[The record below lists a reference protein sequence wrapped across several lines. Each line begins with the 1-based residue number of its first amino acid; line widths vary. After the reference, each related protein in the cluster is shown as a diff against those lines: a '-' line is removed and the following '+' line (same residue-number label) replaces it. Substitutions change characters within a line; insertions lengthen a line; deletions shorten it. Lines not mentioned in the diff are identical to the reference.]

1 MPDLKLSLI
10 ITTDGKAAVTGIR
23 QIRQEAEGVGTSAH
37 AGATQA
43 GAAFDGLWSKVG
55 ALGRNLSAL
64 LGIGFGAAMVKEAVM
79 SGDAYNTLQA
89 RIQDATRAKGNY
101 AATSQA
107 VLEISQR
114 TGAQLSTSV
123 SLYQSLARSAGELG
137 AKQADVL
144 KLQETVQKLGVIG
157 GAATANM
164 NAGLLQFGQMLAG
177 GVAHAEEMNSLLENI
192 PAVAEA
198 IAKGMGMTTGQLR
211 AAVLEG
217 KVLSQDVMRAI
228 LSQSGDVEARFK
240 SMPASIE
247 RATTEL
253 DNAWSLFMGNL
264 TKSSGLAQGLADII
278 HGTAQTLTEW
288 GKELDPTKVK
298 IQEIGTEISRLQ
310 GQINESSGQGLLFK
324 WLHGSTDE
332 MEKRIASLSQDLAD
346 LQGLT
351 SHLGADP
358 GMVQSWIDA
367 DQTLDE
373 MIQTEK
379 EMNAW
384 FDAINGTAVNSAT
397 AAKSA
402 WNEAALS
409 MALDLEKVGQKIRS
423 ELEFGSKQTGASFYL
438 EKELTLRTQII
449 ELIAKG
455 KVEEAS
461 ALSASSV
468 AYLSRAQAIGVD
480 IDRLRGKEAAEEA
493 AKKATS
499 EHNKAMREA
508 ERDAKAEAREME
520 SLSRSLRSIY
530 EEIDPAV
537 RETNALGDAQE
548 ILNQAMAAGIL
559 TQEEVTDTM
568 KRLTYAR
575 SQEKKALDDEMEG
588 YGRAQESADNLIA
601 SMEQE
606 IALYGLKGRE
616 LAITTA
622 LARTDVGVTAEQAE
636 KIREL
641 AGRLYDMEEASR
653 VAAEASQPFKEAWNG
668 ALQSVDGAFERLF
681 ESGFRNFK
689 EFAASLKQSFL
700 KLIADLVYAA
710 AKQQIVIALGMGSAG
725 AAGTANAATG
735 TQGLVGDAMNAISL
749 VNAGNTLSAS
759 GGMYTG
765 ISNAVASIA
774 SGAVVSGF
782 TTGIGIA
789 LENIGAAGYFG
800 AMSATM
806 SAAGSAAASGAI
818 GTATGMAIPYVG
830 WVIAAVA
837 ALAAIF
843 GGQGDT
849 TPDLTLRQGAYRMNP
864 DLGTQFEDT
873 GSDRNNLAGYIQDAF
888 GGFFFGTQHAD
899 LDAQTKQKIAE
910 AMKAYGASFDLIATL
925 LSDNMVDAASQA
937 VADLEKIKVE
947 HPSKWDDA
955 MAEFFKARM
964 DAVFQ
969 AVGGELQGLY
979 DTFVADV
986 DFANA
991 GQVLQL
997 ATSIAAVTNATGPL
1011 KETLTA
1017 LIDPTRT
1024 NAAAIAELA
1033 QKDEIYAATL
1043 VRLGVEIA
1051 GVNEILD
1058 ALGAQMLPL
1067 NEIGAAAADAL
1078 IQLAGGMENLT
1089 NASRYFYEHFYTE
1102 EERRARIIEQGQAA
1116 AAAFSDQ
1123 YKDLIAAS
1131 GAAADGVIDTGAEL
1145 RAFVESLDLTTE
1157 AGRAAYLAAMALA
1170 PSIVAITDAMNAAGA
1185 AADNA
1190 TQSMMQSGGPGS
1202 GFGFQQPGSSPP
1214 PPGTS
1219 GGGLQSGSGF
1229 GFQQPGDTTPQAPIG
1244 GETPGSSVPDIGTWQ
1259 PWHDAGSASGGGGSG
1274 GGSLPDFSAQLAD
1287 FMAGIQ
1293 AGLDKLQLSDFDYSL
1308 KALGL
1313 EFDALRAKA
1322 EALGASAEDMALID
1336 ELEGLRESELRAAE
1350 AARLAADAARAAAGD
1365 LERVGALG
1373 SAMNDVQDQLAKL
1386 QLSDTD
1392 YALRE
1397 LSINMAA
1404 LRAQIIAL
1412 GGSAEDLALVDQLEA
1427 LRLAQ
1432 IEAAAAAEAARQAEE
1447 AQAEAERQARE
1458 QAEAAYEALATAEKQ
1473 AQQELDALA
1482 DAMEEFNRAVQSVR
1496 DDIAGSVLSILRDQP
1511 GWSEADYQRQRIT
1524 QLRQRIDQASG
1535 LEQIALI
1542 GELQE
1547 AILARYQAERAELEA
1562 TATQQTD
1569 LYSAMEQAHQA
1580 ELQHY
1585 QDVTV
1590 ALRDLAKYVDS
1601 LKLDDRLSTL
1611 TPFQKLEEAQRQFYA
1626 TLGLAQG
1633 GDAQAIRDLSG
1644 AASAYL
1650 QDARAYF
1657 ASGEQ
1662 YTAIFDAVTQALE
1675 ALTGQNVAAPMG
1687 EDEWRDFMASLQS
1700 TQTDAVVDLSGI
1712 QDQALTEL
1720 QALDELLTILTGE
1733 QALAAQEQ
1741 QAAILETLQESRDA
1755 FASFAGEMPE
1765 DLAQAADDIGAATD
1779 NAAERI
1785 TSAITSAIQSMDQHL
1800 ADTNAQVSANTQAIA
1815 GLQAQLAALAA
1826 QNAALAAQNAQL
1838 QAQLDSNTANLA

>member
-43 GAAFDGLWSKVG
+43 GAAFDGLGSKVG

-64 LGIGFGAAMVKEAVM
+64 LGISFGAAMVKEAVM

-89 RIQDATRAKGNY
+89 RIQDATRANGNY

-228 LSQSGDVEARFK
+228 LSQSGDVDARFK
-240 SMPASIE
+240 AMPLSIE

-253 DNAWSLFMGNL
+253 NNAWSMFMGNVV
-264 TKSSGLAQGLADII
+264 KSSGLVDALSSGIQAIARDLETWGKRLDPANTKIADIQTQIAALNKELESVTASSGNSSLLKRWWGRDPAEIVADIVSLQNQLADAQGS
-278 HGTAQTLTEW
+278 LT
-288 GKELDPTKVK
+288 
-298 IQEIGTEISRLQ
+298 
-310 GQINESSGQGLLFK
+310 
-324 WLHGSTDE
+324 
-332 MEKRIASLSQDLAD
+332 
-346 LQGLT
+346 
-351 SHLGADP
+351 
-358 GMVQSWIDA
+358 
-367 DQTLDE
+367 
-373 MIQTEK
+373 
-379 EMNAW
+379 
-384 FDAINGTAVNSAT
+384 SAT
-397 AAKSA
+397 AAS
-402 WNEAALS
+402 AALGASLGQDIPRGAQAASAGLSDVMRSVMDLNNELRIQLS
-409 MALDLEKVGQKIRS
+409 MGDASKAHMQAYRS
-423 ELEFGSKQTGASFYL
+423 EAKLQAEIDKALAAGKTDLAFSLEEERAGLMQVNAENIRLQG
-438 EKELTLRTQII
+438 TLD
-449 ELIAKG
+449 
-455 KVEEAS
+455 
-461 ALSASSV
+461 
-468 AYLSRAQAIGVD
+468 AQ
-480 IDRLRGKEAAEEA
+480 KEAHKEA
-493 AKKATS
+493 TRHVKAHSTASRELAKEIREYARESERAVDYIERENAAIMATS
-499 EHNKAMREA
+499 ERLLKLAA
-508 ERDAKAEAREME
+508 EYGNSDAKA
-520 SLSRSLRSIY
+520 
-530 EEIDPAV
+530 
-537 RETNALGDAQE
+537 
-548 ILNQAMAAGIL
+548 ILYQRQL
-559 TQEEVTDTM
+559 EEVTRALEAMGATADEV
-568 KRLTYAR
+568 KAAQQRLW
-575 SQEKKALDDEMEG
+575 EEMTTEG
-588 YGRAQESADNLIA
+588 QAERAA
-601 SMEQE
+601 
-606 IALYGLKGRE
+606 RE
-616 LAITTA
+616 LAKKTSDAAKEEWKRASDEIERSLTDA
-622 LARTDVGVTAEQAE
+622 LMRGFEGGKGFAENLVDTLKNMFNTLVLRPIIQA
-636 KIREL
+636 IVQPV
-641 AGRLYDMEEASR
+641 AG
-653 VAAEASQPFKEAWNG
+653 AATSA
-668 ALQSVDGAFERLF
+668 
-681 ESGFRNFK
+681 
-689 EFAASLKQSFL
+689 AASLF
-700 KLIADLVYAA
+700 
-710 AKQQIVIALGMGSAG
+710 GGGGSAG
-725 AAGTANAATG
+725 VGSMAGLVQNGSNLMGMGGSALIGSAASWLGTTAFGGTAFG
-735 TQGLVGDAMNAISL
+735 
-749 VNAGNTLSAS
+749 
-759 GGMYTG
+759 GGM
-765 ISNAVASIA
+765 VAGLA
-774 SGAVVSGF
+774 GAG
-782 TTGIGIA
+782 GG
-789 LENIGAAGYFG
+789 L
-800 AMSATM
+800 M
-806 SAAGSAAASGAI
+806 SAAGAFSAGASMMASGSVLAGLGTIVGAAI
-818 GTATGMAIPYVG
+818 PVIGWVVAIASLLSSVLGGRGDQTPDLNIWGTQSTDVTTDWGYSGRDIHTGGGYESDLGRVRFTTQHNAFKNEDAALQFQQYMEGFGISEDMIARAVGETVSETVSNALQAAGAYMKIEEPDDWTGDIGDFFQARFTLIFDTIGGDLNTLFDQFMGEVDFADPQQVAQLTASIIAINTATGDFGTVLRSLADPLQTDFAAIKQ
-830 WVIAAVA
+830 
-837 ALAAIF
+837 LAAEGEILPA
-843 GGQGDT
+843 T
-849 TPDLTLRQGAYRMNP
+849 MVRLGAQLMSVN
-864 DLGTQFEDT
+864 D
-873 GSDRNNLAGYIQDAF
+873 
-888 GGFFFGTQHAD
+888 
-899 LDAQTKQKIAE
+899 
-910 AMKAYGASFDLIATL
+910 
-925 LSDNMVDAASQA
+925 MVDA
-937 VADLEKIKVE
+937 L
-947 HPSKWDDA
+947 
-955 MAEFFKARM
+955 
-964 DAVFQ
+964 
-969 AVGGELQGLY
+969 GG
-979 DTFVADV
+979 
-986 DFANA
+986 N
-991 GQVLQL
+991 
-997 ATSIAAVTNATGPL
+997 
-1011 KETLTA
+1011 
-1017 LIDPTRT
+1017 
-1024 NAAAIAELA
+1024 
-1033 QKDEIYAATL
+1033 
-1043 VRLGVEIA
+1043 
-1051 GVNEILD
+1051 
-1058 ALGAQMLPL
+1058 MLPL
-1067 NEIGAAAADAL
+1067 NQAGVEAANAL
-1078 IQLAGGMENLT
+1078 IELAGGMDKLT
-1089 NASRYFYEHFYTE
+1089 AATNYFYENFYTE
-1102 EERRARIIEQGQAA
+1102 EERRARVVELANASIGDFNAKFAEM
-1116 AAAFSDQ
+1116 
-1123 YKDLIAAS
+1123 IAGS
-1131 GAAADGVIDTGAEL
+1131 GAAADGVIDTREEL

-1157 AGRAAYLAAMALA
+1157 AGRAAYLAALALA
-1170 PSIVAITDAMNAAGA
+1170 PSIVTVTDAMNAAGS
-1185 AADNA
+1185 A
-1190 TQSMMQSGGPGS
+1190 TDTFSDSLKALEARLKNGSDALHEMGDRFSNPEGSPRFPGAHGRDIPDPLAGPG
-1202 GFGFQQPGSSPP
+1202 
-1214 PPGTS
+1214 
-1219 GGGLQSGSGF
+1219 
-1229 GFQQPGDTTPQAPIG
+1229 GDTGA
-1244 GETPGSSVPDIGTWQ
+1244 GSSVPDIGAWQ
-1259 PWHDAGSASGGGGSG
+1259 PWHDQPPSGGGETG
-1274 GGSLPDFSAQLAD
+1274 GGGGTLPDLSAQLAD
-1287 FMAGIQ
+1287 FMVGVHD
-1293 AGLDKLQLSDFDYSL
+1293 GLDKLQLSDFEYAL
-1308 KALGL
+1308 KSLGL

-1482 DAMEEFNRAVQSVR
+1482 DEMEEFNRAVQSVR

-1511 GWSEADYQRQRIT
+1511 GWSEVDYQRQRIN

-1601 LKLDDRLSTL
+1601 LKLNDQLSTL

-1662 YTAIFDAVTQALE
+1662 YTVIFDAVTQALE

-1687 EDEWRDFMASLQS
+1687 EDEWRDFMAGLQS

-1712 QDQALTEL
+1712 QDQALAEL

-1741 QAAILETLQESRDA
+1741 QAAILETLQEARDT
-1755 FASFAGEMPE
+1755 FASFAGEMPA
-1765 DLAQAADDIGAATD
+1765 DLAQAADDIGATTD
-1779 NAAERI
+1779 AAAERI